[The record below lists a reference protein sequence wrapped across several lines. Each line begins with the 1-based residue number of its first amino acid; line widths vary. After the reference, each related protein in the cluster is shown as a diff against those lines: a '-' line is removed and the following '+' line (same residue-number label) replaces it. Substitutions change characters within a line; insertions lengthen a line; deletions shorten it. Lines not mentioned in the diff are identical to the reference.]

1 MPRILALLLIISATD
16 LHAQYEPRIKT
27 QASPEADL
35 ILRNGLVHAE
45 SGLHSALAVEGAVII
60 AVGDDEQIST
70 LSGPDTRI
78 IDLAGASVFPG
89 LHDMHVHP
97 ALAGF
102 EEFSCKLSHR
112 FNLEQIFER
121 LEQCVAA
128 VEPGEW
134 VIGRAYDP
142 EAFGDA
148 APHRSML
155 DRVAP
160 NNPVLLNDISGHS
173 AWVNSKVL
181 ELAGYTAATPNPDGG
196 VIERDPDGTPTGLLH
211 ETAMGP
217 VYALRPEPSRASYRK
232 ATRWALDVML
242 SHGITSLVDA
252 STNEAEA
259 QAYADLFDEGYLKQR
274 VRSCVWAAET
284 RIVERRNHFARERF
298 RPDCVKL
305 FLDGVPTDSHTAA
318 MVDPYLP
325 KDGQTKKDRVRGILM
340 MPAEKVAELTLKYDA
355 MGLVVKYHAAGDQA
369 VRTALD
375 AIAAARASN
384 GMNGLRHN
392 PGHTTFIQP
401 SDIARAKELGA
412 TLEFSP
418 YLFAPSPIVVNIS
431 KAVGGPRMARMYA
444 LREAVDAGV
453 HVVVGSDWPVVP
465 FVNPWI
471 AVELMVTRQKAGGSD
486 ERTAPSQG
494 ISLQEAIDIFTIKAA
509 EQMNMASFV
518 GSIAVGKF
526 ADLAVV
532 DQNVF
537 AVPITSVHKTRTLRT
552 FIHGEEAYLAP
563 EAEPQRTSQRGS

>member
-1 MPRILALLLIISATD
+1 MLLLLQASG
-16 LHAQYEPRIKT
+16 LYAQYDPAPAESET
-27 QASPEADL
+27 QRADL
-35 ILRNGLVHAE
+35 ILRNGIVHAE
-45 SGLHSALAVEGAVII
+45 SGLHSALAVDGPVII
-60 AVGDDEQIST
+60 AVGDDEQIT
-70 LSGPDTRI
+70 ELTGINTRI
-78 IDLAGASVFPG
+78 IDLEGASVFPG

-102 EEFSCKLSHR
+102 EEISCKVSHR
-112 FNLEQIFER
+112 FNLDQIFER
-121 LEQCVAA
+121 LEKCVAA

-155 DRVAP
+155 DAIAP

-181 ELAGYTAATPNPDGG
+181 ELAGYTADTPNPDGG
-196 VIERDPDGTPTGLLH
+196 IIERDAEGVPTGLLH
-211 ETAMGP
+211 ETAMGS

-242 SHGITSLVDA
+242 SNGITSLVDA
-252 STNEAEA
+252 STSEAEA
-259 QAYADLFDEGYLKQR
+259 LAYADLYDEGYLKQR
-274 VRSCVWAAET
+274 VRSCVWAADT
-284 RIVERRNHFARERF
+284 QIVERRNHFARERF

-318 MVDPYLP
+318 MVEPYLP
-325 KDGQTKKDRVRGILM
+325 KDGTTKKDRVRGILM
-340 MPAEKVAELTLKYDA
+340 MPAEKVAELTLQYDS

-375 AIAAARASN
+375 AIAAARQIN

-401 SDIARAKELGA
+401 SDIARAKALGA

-431 KAVGGPRMARMYA
+431 KAIGGPRMARMYA

-471 AVELMVTRQKAGGSD
+471 AIELMVTRQRPGGSSQ
-486 ERTAPSQG
+486 RTAPSQG
-494 ISLQEAIDIFTIKAA
+494 ITLSEAIDMFTIKAA

-537 AVPITSVHKTRTLRT
+537 AVPITRV
-552 FIHGEEAYLAP
+552 
-563 EAEPQRTSQRGS
+563 